1 MNEIYNIPSILWNF
15 LNRVTAT
22 EREDKDLKKSNSWD
36 THYLEEPLNI
46 SRALPRLYIASCIF
60 NTQNSQCVHPLHML
74 LTDISDKFSNS
85 SSVFL
90 SINARLG
97 AGVSKDSLKRFISN
111 QCSDLEKSNK
121 FLTSPSFTLA
131 SFDNLDTNSA
141 YSIVGVGSRPVTR
154 DIISKI

>member
-1 MNEIYNIPSILWNF
+1 
-15 LNRVTAT
+15 
-22 EREDKDLKKSNSWD
+22 
-36 THYLEEPLNI
+36 
-46 SRALPRLYIASCIF
+46 
-60 NTQNSQCVHPLHML
+60 ML